1 MSLLDT
7 FHYVLEYC
15 LQLDCIIVF
24 VFNDAQVDSTSLV
37 SIRCSAFIPDN
48 GAHEKPI
55 LPRQRM
61 FKRRKYFVEINLLD

>member
-1 MSLLDT
+1 MGHLDT
-7 FHYVLEYC
+7 IHYVLEYC

-37 SIRCSAFIPDN
+37 CIQCSTSIPDN

-61 FKRRKYFVEINLLD
+61 SKRRKYFVEINLLD

>member
-1 MSLLDT
+1 MGLLDT

-37 SIRCSAFIPDN
+37 SIRCSTSILDN

-61 FKRRKYFVEINLLD
+61 SKRRKYFVEINSLD